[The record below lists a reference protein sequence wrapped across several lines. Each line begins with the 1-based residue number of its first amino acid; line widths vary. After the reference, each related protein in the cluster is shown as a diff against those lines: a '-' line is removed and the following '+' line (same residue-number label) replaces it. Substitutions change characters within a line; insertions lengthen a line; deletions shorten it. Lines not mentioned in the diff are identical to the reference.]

1 MFVLDMNNAACIIAC
16 TAVTVLWFLIFVFIL
31 YGDCLQDFKKF
42 TFPKIIS
49 SPKQILNVLWRV
61 VLAQYCKFHM
71 QIQFPKL
78 FWYNCFKSLKLP
90 FVDCWKV
97 VKMLELATK
106 VDFIQIESF
115 TFSVLINP
123 VHASLWNQIILDNY
137 ALADS

>member
-16 TAVTVLWFLIFVFIL
+16 TAVTVLWFLNFFFSFYMEIVFKISKNSL
-31 YGDCLQDFKKF
+31 FQ
-42 TFPKIIS
+42 IIS
-49 SPKQILNVLWRV
+49 SPKQMLNVLWIL

-71 QIQFPKL
+71 RNSVSKII
-78 FWYNCFKSLKLP
+78 WYNCFKSLKLP

>member
-1 MFVLDMNNAACIIAC
+1 MYYCMYSSYC
-16 TAVTVLWFLIFVFIL
+16 TLIFDFFFFSFYMEIVFKISKNSL
-31 YGDCLQDFKKF
+31 FQ
-42 TFPKIIS
+42 IIS
-49 SPKQILNVLWRV
+49 SPKQMLNVLWIV

-71 QIQFPKL
+71 RNSVSKII
-78 FWYNCFKSLKLP
+78 WYNCFKSLKLP